1 MADDYSISYSYQ
13 SGPQGNPPAAGP
25 TPAMDTR
32 LYAFATCDRV
42 TLDDTSVMLLNR
54 CNGRQMAIS
63 PEVATALTY
72 CGTFKTLQAHAETL
86 VASIPQ
92 LQGQLEDVT
101 GVLHM
106 VRDAGL
112 MLAAEDICANL
123 QLADGEKSELAPTRV
138 CVITCDRP
146 PALERLLDSML
157 RAGSI
162 SRNDQ
167 LFLVDD
173 SRNPDNRTQNREL
186 VAKFNLTS
194 PRDMLYVGAD
204 AQRQI
209 ISELTATLPRHED
222 AIRFLADRD
231 RWEKRETYG
240 LARTFCLL
248 LTVGYRCVVMDDDIL
263 CATVQPPLRNEGISF
278 GGGDGRE
285 LACFSSEEELMR
297 SAAYGEV
304 DPISGLTQCLGMGL
318 GQALETLGMET
329 LEANMLQDTRAAL
342 LGTLDRNSRILVT
355 QCGSWGDPGTAG
367 SHWFFHLGRDSVE
380 RALSV
385 SGGLSGAL
393 ENRHYW
399 LGRSRPNID
408 KMAIMSQA
416 TGLDN
421 SRLLPPYFPAF
432 RGEDY
437 LFASMVV
444 CLHPDSAVL
453 DYAWS
458 IPHLPLEKRGA
469 GAAREPIAARAGL
482 GLCARYLSNRASYE
496 PGPCAETRLRS
507 LAAHLCEVA
516 EQEPDSLLATF
527 RRELA
532 QQHGEQLRLLREQ
545 LKAAPSLESSAWEG
559 YLQRGIE
566 EVNRNLQTPASLG
579 NIPGVD
585 PENGDDALIQ
595 VFQAA
600 IADFGRAIAAWP
612 AIRNT
617 AQHVTARLIDKGQ
630 LAP

>member
-13 SGPQGNPPAAGP
+13 SGPQGNPSPAGP

-42 TLDDTSVMLLNR
+42 TLDDISVMLLNR
-54 CNGRQMAIS
+54 SNGKQMTIS

-72 CGTFKTLQAHAETL
+72 CGTFKTLQAHAEAL
-86 VASIPQ
+86 VTSIPQ

-101 GVLHM
+101 RVLHM

-112 MLAAEDICANL
+112 MLAAEDICEKL
-123 QLADGEKSELAPTRV
+123 QLADGGKSELAPTRV

-157 RAGSI
+157 RVGNI
-162 SRNDQ
+162 SRNDA
-167 LFLVDD
+167 LILVDD

-209 ISELTATLPRHED
+209 ISELTATLPQHED

-231 RWEKRETYG
+231 RWEDRKTYG

-248 LTVGYRCVVMDDDIL
+248 LTVGYRCVVLDDDIL
-263 CATVQPPLRNEGISF
+263 CATVEPPLRNEGISF
-278 GGGDGRE
+278 GGGDSRE
-285 LACFSSEEELMR
+285 LACFSSEEELMQ

-304 DPISGLTQCLGMGL
+304 DPINGLAQCLGMGL
-318 GQALETLGMET
+318 GQALETLGSGT
-329 LEANMLQDTRAAL
+329 LEVNTLHDTRAAL
-342 LGTLDRNSRILVT
+342 LGTLDRNSEVLVT

-367 SHWFFHLGRDSVE
+367 SHWLFHLGRDSVE

-393 ENRHYW
+393 QNRHYW

-432 RGEDY
+432 RCEDF

-444 CLHPDSAVL
+444 CLHPESAVL

-458 IPHLPLEKRGA
+458 VPHLPLEKRGA
-469 GAAREPIAARAGL
+469 RAAREPIAARAGL
-482 GLCARYLSNRASYE
+482 ALCARYLSKWVSYE

-516 EQEPDSLLATF
+516 EQEPESLLATF
-527 RRELA
+527 RKELTE
-532 QQHGEQLRLLREQ
+532 QHSEQLRLLRGQ
-545 LKAAPSLESSAWEG
+545 LQDAQSLGSSSWEG

-566 EVNRNLQTPASLG
+566 EIDRELQTPASPG

-585 PENGDDALIQ
+585 PENGDDALLQI
-595 VFQAA
+595 FQTT

-612 AIRNT
+612 AIRGS
-617 AQHVTARLIDKGQ
+617 AQDVTTRLMDKGQ